1 MTPPTCIFC
10 SRVILELD
18 GQFEVLQ
25 GYLLDSTSANVPA
38 GACHSACLIT
48 SRWGPAWAE
57 RRALHQENVLR
68 HELVAQ
74 SGGHRVYRDRRNR
87 EWVVVAG
94 TGELIGWR
102 FGAERS
108 ARRSATG
115 RLFSIESEFNL
126 ELPDMPEVIA
136 EAQAALTQTKGYSL
150 WRCIE
155 RLGIADVMR
164 HPEALADGNFVF
176 DRALRSYWSAQAISA
191 RVRYAQ
197 LVPDDIVALVEGV
210 NMGGQGPLP

>member
-1 MTPPTCIFC
+1 
-10 SRVILELD
+10 VVLELE

-25 GYLLDSTSANVPA
+25 GYLLDSATTGIPA
-38 GACHSACLIT
+38 GVCHSACLLA
-48 SRWGPAWAE
+48 SSWGPAWGE
-57 RRALHQENVLR
+57 RRALHQEKVLR

-74 SGGHRVYRDRRNR
+74 GGGHRVYRDLRNR

-115 RLFSIESEFNL
+115 WLFGIKSEFNL
-126 ELPDMPEVIA
+126 ELPGLPEVIA
-136 EAQAALTQTKGYSL
+136 EAQAALTQTRQYSL

-155 RLGIADVMR
+155 RLGIADVMH
-164 HPEALADGNFVF
+164 HPEALAEGAFVF
-176 DRALRSYWSAQAISA
+176 DEALVPDWSAQAISA
-191 RVRYAQ
+191 RVHYAQ
-197 LVPDDIVALVEGV
+197 LVPDDIVALVGTIDPMAS
-210 NMGGQGPLP
+210 NGS